1 MVLELVVL
9 KEFYKV
15 VLIEGIAVI
24 YRWDI
29 RNFVGGLIT
38 DNFCGHVRE
47 IFLPHGG
54 DIFPTWRERGVSE
67 S

>member
-1 MVLELVVL
+1 MVLKLTVL

-15 VLIEGIAVI
+15 VLIVGIAVT

-38 DNFCGHVRE
+38 ANFCGHVRE

-54 DIFPTWRERGVSE
+54 VIFPA
-67 S
+67 

>member
-1 MVLELVVL
+1 MVLKLTVL

-15 VLIEGIAVI
+15 VLIVGIAVT

-38 DNFCGHVRE
+38 ANFCGHVR
-47 IFLPHGG
+47 
-54 DIFPTWRERGVSE
+54 VSKK
-67 S
+67 